1 METIKEVE
9 EMESTENT
17 GVEVEVVIE
26 EEARGRAVADEANE
40 IKESFVPLEEGVG
53 EMVAGE
59 TVQKDELVINWEVG
73 DDGDVVLN

>member
-1 METIKEVE
+1 
-9 EMESTENT
+9 MESTENT

-26 EEARGRAVADEANE
+26 EEDRGRAVADEADE

-59 TVQKDELVINWEVG
+59 TVLKDEPVMYWEVG
-73 DDGDVVLN
+73 DESDVILN